1 MLSISQAVLLIF
13 VFKTLDCVFNTL
25 KSLFLYKGYHFVS
38 ALCGTFSVVMYTISL
53 LYTFNSNDTAGL
65 LAIGVATFIGSYT
78 PAKLMEKFEKDRMWV
93 YEITSDTFETGKS
106 FADELRE
113 INIPVSTTAV
123 RDKNL
128 NKVLLCKA
136 YSQSKTDSRCIESLI
151 PKTFKFS
158 IISSAITKED

>member
-1 MLSISQAVLLIF
+1 LPIISQTVLFIF
-13 VFKTLDCVFNTL
+13 MFKTLDCVFSTL
-25 KSLFLYKGYHFVS
+25 KSIFLYKGQHFAS
-38 ALCGTFSVVMYTISL
+38 SMCGTFAVVMYTISL
-53 LYTFNSNDTAGL
+53 LYTFNSNDAAGL
-65 LAIGVATFIGSYT
+65 FAIGIATFIGSYL
-78 PAKLMEKFEKDRMWV
+78 PAKFMEKLEKDQLWV
-93 YEITSDTFETGKS
+93 YEITSDTLETGKS

-151 PKTFKFS
+151 PGAFKFS
-158 IISSAITKED
+158 IISSAIAKES